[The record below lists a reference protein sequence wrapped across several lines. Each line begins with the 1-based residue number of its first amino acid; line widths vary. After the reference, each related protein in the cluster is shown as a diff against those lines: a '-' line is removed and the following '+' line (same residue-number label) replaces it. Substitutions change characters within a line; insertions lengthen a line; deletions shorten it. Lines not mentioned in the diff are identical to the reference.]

1 MKVIGFS
8 QQDVSSQA
16 LRITVVGAEMAMK

>member
-8 QQDVSSQA
+8 QGTVATIYRWDV
-16 LRITVVGAEMAMK
+16 